1 MQNGNPLGKGRV
13 QSVVTGYLASRQ
25 TADLSGDRN
34 ELNAKLDAIVRNFDL
49 AWLTAGGTN
58 PLQLLWNSRDA
69 LATNEL
75 LNFGDA
81 VANFESVDANW
92 LRGRV
97 SVVKTGDEGNRAGA
111 IFELLGLNFY
121 LSAGHKVL
129 PSGNSNPGYDGSI
142 ELPDNSSL
150 LVSIK
155 NHGIT
160 SHEKFFRR
168 NSKELDDQFTRWLKQ
183 HTWSGVELRV
193 QCRDHLNATEW
204 ATLKQDVKD
213 ILNGQLD
220 GTASSHQVRGAWQI
234 SLNNIGAQF
243 QPLSTTRVSS
253 VVFIAARAH
262 RNEQDKFVED
272 LRRGCSNLVK
282 HTKTQPDTACPVLF
296 VRLCA
301 NASFANCAAWARD
314 YFANSPNERVGLIL
328 LYQAVVVTSDTSTS
342 LAHYLLPILGPQFE
356 VWAHPPD
363 KPARQLPN
371 LAVLIG
377 VQLQEAA
384 QKVLKVDGQHT
395 PLDDLYVYQ
404 RGDIYRFYRFDG
416 SGLEVHLSNPA
427 PRIKI
432 HAEIGDDSGS
442 AVVEMV
448 APETGELKLLP

>member
-121 LSAGHKVL
+121 LSGGHKVL

-204 ATLKQDVKD
+204 ATLKQD
-213 ILNGQLD
+213 
-220 GTASSHQVRGAWQI
+220 S
-234 SLNNIGAQF
+234 
-243 QPLSTTRVSS
+243 
-253 VVFIAARAH
+253 
-262 RNEQDKFVED
+262 
-272 LRRGCSNLVK
+272 
-282 HTKTQPDTACPVLF
+282 KT
-296 VRLCA
+296 
-301 NASFANCAAWARD
+301 S
-314 YFANSPNERVGLIL
+314 
-328 LYQAVVVTSDTSTS
+328 
-342 LAHYLLPILGPQFE
+342 
-356 VWAHPPD
+356 
-363 KPARQLPN
+363 
-371 LAVLIG
+371 
-377 VQLQEAA
+377 
-384 QKVLKVDGQHT
+384 
-395 PLDDLYVYQ
+395 
-404 RGDIYRFYRFDG
+404 
-416 SGLEVHLSNPA
+416 
-427 PRIKI
+427 
-432 HAEIGDDSGS
+432 
-442 AVVEMV
+442 
-448 APETGELKLLP
+448 